1 MEEEQLEQSIA
12 QTRTKWSLALPPPSV
27 LPAPTVFALLIHL
40 LTRLQGEDHSSEMHE
55 SKVLGFR
62 CFKSWRNLHIYEIT

>member
-1 MEEEQLEQSIA
+1 MEEGQLEQSIA

-40 LTRLQGEDHSSEMHE
+40 LTRLQGEEHSSEMH
-55 SKVLGFR
+55 
-62 CFKSWRNLHIYEIT
+62 